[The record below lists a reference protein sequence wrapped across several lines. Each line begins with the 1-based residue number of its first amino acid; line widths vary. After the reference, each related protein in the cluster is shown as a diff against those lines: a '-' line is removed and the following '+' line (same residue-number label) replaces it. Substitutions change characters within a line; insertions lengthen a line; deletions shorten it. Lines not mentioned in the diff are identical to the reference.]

1 MVLLQM
7 PRRARRALLVPTA
20 AAVLLLLAAPAQAQ
34 ETARQ
39 VYERG
44 AAAFDAG
51 RYGEAARDFARAD
64 EMSPNPVALE
74 SAVRAATLA
83 DDPVTALELCD
94 RAEGRPSSAALG
106 KTVQRARERFAGRAG
121 KLTVRCR
128 PGEACTLRV
137 DGNAAEAGATRWT
150 TAGDHALEVEVEGAR
165 ERFTVAVPAGGTVGW
180 EPPPRT
186 QPTLAPT
193 AASPPGPLPATAPPP
208 DGADDTRSPRGISPA
223 FFWIGAGATVVLGGV
238 TAWSG
243 VDTLDRHQQWA
254 DGDDGA
260 EDAGK
265 AAQLRTNVLIGV
277 TGALALGTAAIG
289 IWAVDWGGGKAPKS
303 ARVAVAPG
311 AVTATFRY

>member
-1 MVLLQM
+1 MLLLQM
-7 PRRARRALLVPTA
+7 PRRARRTLLTTTA
-20 AAVLLLLAAPAQAQ
+20 AALVLLLAAPVRAQ

-39 VYERG
+39 VYERA

-51 RYGEAARDFARAD
+51 RYGDAARDFARAD

-83 DDPVTALELCD
+83 DDAPTALDLCD
-94 RAEGRPSSAALG
+94 RADGRPASPALTR
-106 KTVQRARERFAGRAG
+106 TVQRAQERFAGRAG

-128 PGEACTLRV
+128 PAETCVLRV
-137 DGNAAEAGATRWT
+137 DGAAAEAGAPRWR
-150 TAGDHALEVEVEGAR
+150 TAGDHAVEVEVAGER
-165 ERFTVAVPAGGTVGW
+165 ERFTVAVAAGANVGW
-180 EPPPRT
+180 EPPPRPQAT
-186 QPTLAPT
+186 PALAAT
-193 AASPPGPLPATAPPP
+193 ATAPSSPP
-208 DGADDTRSPRGISPA
+208 APPPQGADVPASASRGLSPA

-243 VDTLDRHQQWA
+243 VDTLDRHEQW
-254 DGDDGA
+254 DEGDDGA
-260 EDAGK
+260 KDAGK

-289 IWAVDWGGGKAPKS
+289 IWAVDWGGSTPKS

-311 AVTATFRY
+311 GVTATFRY